1 MPKNDWYIY
10 AVFPNEKFARYWNG
24 TGWSEGRNHAKVFRT
39 EAEAEG
45 PLRRM
50 MLDNIKALVGRFSEL

>member
-1 MPKNDWYIY
+1 MPR
-10 AVFPNEKFARYWNG
+10 EKFAHYWNG
-24 TGWSEGRNHAKVFRT
+24 TGWTDRRRGAKFYRT

-50 MLDNIKALVGRFSEL
+50 MLDNIKAKMGDMLV